1 MKGREDTG
9 TDMGLWKGP
18 TPTMKAAMDPERS
31 ELTDKIDMM
40 WFCIEWREMGG
51 WYVVQR
57 RTCGCNVEVGLRT
70 PVLCCLHVD
79 VRYYSI
85 ICRRDDPSSLQWAS
99 LLS

>member
-1 MKGREDTG
+1 MYIVKGREDTG

-18 TPTMKAAMDPERS
+18 TPTMKAAVDPERS

-57 RTCGCNVEVGLRT
+57 RTCGCNVEVGSENT
-70 PVLCCLHVD
+70 C
-79 VRYYSI
+79 
-85 ICRRDDPSSLQWAS
+85 A
-99 LLS
+99 LLSPCGCQILQHHLPKG